1 MQTEIEIKYLEF
13 PLIITEI
20 KKLQRKLRDAEWS
33 EDNELINNLKN
44 AIKDYQLMI
53 DLGEKYIVPF

>member
-44 AIKDYQLMI
+44 AIND
-53 DLGEKYIVPF
+53 